1 MSKACQLF
9 SGSKGN
15 SIYLSCSTGKFL
27 IDVGVS
33 AKRIENAL
41 DEIGVS
47 PSELCGIFVTH
58 EHSDHISGLRVFA
71 CRYNLDVYAHPDV
84 IAAMR
89 NTKKIDDKVKT
100 KEITSPLELSGV
112 KIIPFENSHDSV
124 ACLGY
129 RFDMSDGR
137 SICVCTD
144 TGYVTDDAREK
155 MQGCDLAFLESN
167 HEVTMLQNGGYTY
180 QLKQRILSQTGHLSN
195 FACAEYACDLVKHGT
210 TRIVLSHLSREN
222 NMPDIA
228 YQTTLCA
235 LRQEGFKEN
244 KDFRLSVSPQE
255 NHERPIVL

>member
-15 SIYLSCSTGKFL
+15 SVYVACSTGKFL
-27 IDVGVS
+27 VDVGVS
-33 AKRIENAL
+33 AKRLENAL
-41 DEIGVS
+41 GEIGVS

-71 CRYNLDVYAHPDV
+71 SRYNLDVYAHPDV
-84 IAAMR
+84 ITAMR

-100 KEITSPLELSGV
+100 REITSPLELSGV

-137 SICVCTD
+137 SICICTD
-144 TGYVTDDAREK
+144 TGYVTDDARKK
-155 MQGCDLAFLESN
+155 MRGCDLAFLESN
-167 HEVTMLQNGGYTY
+167 HEVTMLQNGTYTY
-180 QLKQRILSQTGHLSN
+180 QLKQRILSNSGHLSN
-195 FACAEYACDLVKHGT
+195 DSCAEYACELVRGGT

>member
-33 AKRIENAL
+33 AKRIEKAL

-47 PSELCGIFVTH
+47 PNDLCGIFVTH

-100 KEITSPLELSGV
+100 KEISSPLELAGV

-167 HEVTMLQNGGYTY
+167 HEVTMLQNGNYTY

-210 TRIVLSHLSREN
+210 TRIVLSHISKEN

>member
-15 SIYLSCSTGKFL
+15 SVYVACSTGKFL
-27 IDVGVS
+27 VDVGVS
-33 AKRIENAL
+33 AKRLENAL
-41 DEIGVS
+41 GEIGVS

-58 EHSDHISGLRVFA
+58 EHTDHISGLRVFA
-71 CRYNLDVYAHPDV
+71 SRYNLDVYAHPDV
-84 IAAMR
+84 ITAMR

-100 KEITSPLELSGV
+100 MEITSPLELSGV

-155 MQGCDLAFLESN
+155 MRGCDLAFLESN
-167 HEVTMLQNGGYTY
+167 HEVTMLQNGTYTY
-180 QLKQRILSQTGHLSN
+180 QLKQRILSNSGHLSN
-195 FACAEYACDLVKHGT
+195 DSCAEYACELVRGGT

>member
-15 SIYLSCSTGKFL
+15 SVYVACSTGKFL
-27 IDVGVS
+27 VDVGVS
-33 AKRIENAL
+33 AKRLENAL
-41 DEIGVS
+41 SEIGVE
-47 PSELCGIFVTH
+47 PSSLSGIFVTH
-58 EHSDHISGLRVFA
+58 EHTDHISGLRVFA

-84 IAAMR
+84 ITAMR

-100 KEITSPLELSGV
+100 REITSPLELSGV

-137 SICVCTD
+137 SICICTD

-155 MQGCDLAFLESN
+155 MRGCDLAFLESN
-167 HEVTMLQNGGYTY
+167 HEVTMLQNGTYTY
-180 QLKQRILSQTGHLSN
+180 RLKQRILSNSGHLSN
-195 FACAEYACDLVKHGT
+195 DSCAEYACELVRGGT

>member
-15 SIYLSCSTGKFL
+15 SVYVACSTGKFL
-27 IDVGVS
+27 VDVGVS
-33 AKRIENAL
+33 AKRTEKAL

-58 EHSDHISGLRVFA
+58 EHTDHISGLRVFA

-84 IAAMR
+84 ITAMR

-100 KEITSPLELSGV
+100 REITSPLELSGV

-137 SICVCTD
+137 SICICTD

-155 MQGCDLAFLESN
+155 MRGCDLAFLESN
-167 HEVTMLQNGGYTY
+167 HEVTMLQNGTYTY
-180 QLKQRILSQTGHLSN
+180 RLKQRILSNSGHLSN
-195 FACAEYACDLVKHGT
+195 DSCAEYACELVRGGT

>member
-33 AKRIENAL
+33 AKRIEKAL

-58 EHSDHISGLRVFA
+58 EHTDHISGLRVFA
-71 CRYNLDVYAHPDV
+71 SRYNLDVYAHPDV
-84 IAAMR
+84 ITAMR

-100 KEITSPLELSGV
+100 REITSPLELSGV

-155 MQGCDLAFLESN
+155 MRGCDLAFLESN
-167 HEVTMLQNGGYTY
+167 HEVTMLQNGTYTY
-180 QLKQRILSQTGHLSN
+180 QLKQRILSPTGHLSN
-195 FACAEYACDLVKHGT
+195 FACAAYACELVRGGT

>member
-1 MSKACQLF
+1 M
-9 SGSKGN
+9 G
-15 SIYLSCSTGKFL
+15 
-27 IDVGVS
+27 
-33 AKRIENAL
+33 
-41 DEIGVS
+41 EIGVS

-58 EHSDHISGLRVFA
+58 EHTDHISGLRVFA
-71 CRYNLDVYAHPDV
+71 SRYNLDVYAHPDV
-84 IAAMR
+84 ITAMR
-89 NTKKIDDKVKT
+89 KTKKIDDKVKT
-100 KEITSPLELSGV
+100 REITSPLELSGV

-155 MQGCDLAFLESN
+155 MRGCDLAFLESN
-167 HEVTMLQNGGYTY
+167 HEVTMLQNGTYTY
-180 QLKQRILSQTGHLSN
+180 QLKQRILSNSGHLSN
-195 FACAEYACDLVKHGT
+195 DSCAEYACELVRGGT

>member
-15 SIYLSCSTGKFL
+15 SVYVACSTGKFL
-27 IDVGVS
+27 VDVGVS
-33 AKRIENAL
+33 AKRTEKAL

-58 EHSDHISGLRVFA
+58 EHTDHISGLRVFA
-71 CRYNLDVYAHPDV
+71 SRYNLDVYAHPDV
-84 IAAMR
+84 ITAMR

-100 KEITSPLELSGV
+100 REITSPLELSGV

-144 TGYVTDDAREK
+144 TGYVTDDARDK

-167 HEVTMLQNGGYTY
+167 HEVTMLQNGTYTY

>member
-15 SIYLSCSTGKFL
+15 SVYVACSTGKFL
-27 IDVGVS
+27 VDVGVS
-33 AKRIENAL
+33 AKRTEKAL

-58 EHSDHISGLRVFA
+58 EHTDHISGLRVFA
-71 CRYNLDVYAHPDV
+71 SRYNLDVYAHPDV
-84 IAAMR
+84 ITAMR

-100 KEITSPLELSGV
+100 REITLPLELSGV

-137 SICVCTD
+137 SICICTD
-144 TGYVTDDAREK
+144 TGYVTDDARKK
-155 MQGCDLAFLESN
+155 MRGCDLAFLESN
-167 HEVTMLQNGGYTY
+167 HEVTMLQNGTYTY
-180 QLKQRILSQTGHLSN
+180 QLKQRILSNSGHLSN
-195 FACAEYACDLVKHGT
+195 DSCAAYACELVRGGT

>member
-15 SIYLSCSTGKFL
+15 SVYVACSTGKFL
-27 IDVGVS
+27 VDVGVS
-33 AKRIENAL
+33 AKRLENAL
-41 DEIGVS
+41 GEIGVS

-71 CRYNLDVYAHPDV
+71 SRYNLDVYAHPDV
-84 IAAMR
+84 ITAMR
-89 NTKKIDDKVKT
+89 NTKKIDNKVKT
-100 KEITSPLELSGV
+100 REITSPLELSGV

-155 MQGCDLAFLESN
+155 MRGCDLAFLESN
-167 HEVTMLQNGGYTY
+167 HEVTMLQNGTYTY
-180 QLKQRILSQTGHLSN
+180 QLKQRILSNSGHLSN
-195 FACAEYACDLVKHGT
+195 DSCAEYACELVRGGT

>member
-15 SIYLSCSTGKFL
+15 SIYLSCSSGKFL

-33 AKRIENAL
+33 AKRIEKAL

-47 PSELCGIFVTH
+47 PNDLCGIFVTH

-100 KEITSPLELSGV
+100 KEINSPLELAGV

-167 HEVTMLQNGGYTY
+167 HEVTMLQNGTYTY
-180 QLKQRILSQTGHLSN
+180 QLKQRILSNSGHLSN
-195 FACAEYACDLVKHGT
+195 DSCAEYACELVRGGT

-228 YQTTLCA
+228 
-235 LRQEGFKEN
+235 RQSAIASLGEIGLKEN
-244 KDFRLSVSPQE
+244 VDFVLSVSSPE
-255 NHERPIVL
+255 STRGIAL

>member
-33 AKRIENAL
+33 AKRIEKAL

-71 CRYNLDVYAHPDV
+71 SRYNLDVYAHPDV

-89 NTKKIDDKVKT
+89 NTKKIDDKVKI
-100 KEITSPLELSGV
+100 KEISSPLELSGV

-167 HEVTMLQNGGYTY
+167 HEVTMLQNGNYTY

-210 TRIVLSHLSREN
+210 TRIVLSHISKEN

>member
-15 SIYLSCSTGKFL
+15 SVYVACSTGKFL
-27 IDVGVS
+27 VDVGVS
-33 AKRIENAL
+33 AKRTEKAL

-58 EHSDHISGLRVFA
+58 EHTDHISGLRVFA

-100 KEITSPLELSGV
+100 REITSPLELAGV

-155 MQGCDLAFLESN
+155 MRGCDLAFLESN
-167 HEVTMLQNGGYTY
+167 HEVTMLQNGTYTY
-180 QLKQRILSQTGHLSN
+180 QLKQRILSPTGHLSN
-195 FACAEYACDLVKHGT
+195 FACAEYACELVRGGT

>member
-33 AKRIENAL
+33 AKRIEKAL

-47 PSELCGIFVTH
+47 SSELCGIFVTH

-71 CRYNLDVYAHPDV
+71 SRYNLDVYAHPDV

-89 NTKKIDDKVKT
+89 NTKKIDDKVKI
-100 KEITSPLELSGV
+100 KEISSPLELSGV

>member
-33 AKRIENAL
+33 AKRLENAL
-41 DEIGVS
+41 GEIGVS

-58 EHSDHISGLRVFA
+58 EHTDHISGLRVFA
-71 CRYNLDVYAHPDV
+71 SRYNLDVYAHPDV
-84 IAAMR
+84 ITAMR
-89 NTKKIDDKVKT
+89 KTKKIDDKVKT
-100 KEITSPLELSGV
+100 REITSPLELSGV

-155 MQGCDLAFLESN
+155 MRGCDLAFLESN
-167 HEVTMLQNGGYTY
+167 HEVTMLQNGTYTY
-180 QLKQRILSQTGHLSN
+180 QLKQRILSNSGHLSN
-195 FACAEYACDLVKHGT
+195 DSCAEYACELVRGGT
-210 TRIVLSHLSREN
+210 TRIVLSQLSREN

>member
-15 SIYLSCSTGKFL
+15 SVYVACSTGKFL
-27 IDVGVS
+27 VDVGVS
-33 AKRIENAL
+33 AKRLENAL
-41 DEIGVS
+41 GEIGVS

-58 EHSDHISGLRVFA
+58 EHTDHISGLRVFA
-71 CRYNLDVYAHPDV
+71 SRYNLDVYAHPDV
-84 IAAMR
+84 ITAMR

-100 KEITSPLELSGV
+100 REITSPLELSGV

-137 SICVCTD
+137 SICICTD

-155 MQGCDLAFLESN
+155 MRGCDLAFLESN
-167 HEVTMLQNGGYTY
+167 HEVTMLQNGTYTY
-180 QLKQRILSQTGHLSN
+180 QLKQRILSNSGHLSN
-195 FACAEYACDLVKHGT
+195 DSCAEYACELVRGGT

>member
-33 AKRIENAL
+33 AKRIEKAL

-47 PSELCGIFVTH
+47 PNDLCGIFVTH

-71 CRYNLDVYAHPDV
+71 SRYNLDVYAHPDV

-100 KEITSPLELSGV
+100 KEINSPLELAGV

-167 HEVTMLQNGGYTY
+167 HEVTMLQNGNYTY

>member
-47 PSELCGIFVTH
+47 PNDLCGIFVTH

-100 KEITSPLELSGV
+100 KEISSPLELSGV

-167 HEVTMLQNGGYTY
+167 HEVTMLQNGTYTY

-210 TRIVLSHLSREN
+210 TRIVLSHISKEN

>member
-33 AKRIENAL
+33 AKRIEKAL

-47 PSELCGIFVTH
+47 PNDLCGIFVTH

>member
-15 SIYLSCSTGKFL
+15 SVYVACSTGKFL
-27 IDVGVS
+27 VDVGVS
-33 AKRIENAL
+33 AKRLENAL
-41 DEIGVS
+41 GEIGVS

-58 EHSDHISGLRVFA
+58 EHTDHISGLRVFA
-71 CRYNLDVYAHPDV
+71 SRYNLDVYAHPDV
-84 IAAMR
+84 ITAMR

-100 KEITSPLELSGV
+100 REITSPLELSGV

-155 MQGCDLAFLESN
+155 MRGCELAFLESN
-167 HEVTMLQNGGYTY
+167 HEVTMLQNGTYTY
-180 QLKQRILSQTGHLSN
+180 QLKQRILSNSGHLSN
-195 FACAEYACDLVKHGT
+195 DSCAEYACELVRGGT

>member
-15 SIYLSCSTGKFL
+15 SVYVACSTGKFL
-27 IDVGVS
+27 VDVGVS
-33 AKRIENAL
+33 AKRTEKAL

-58 EHSDHISGLRVFA
+58 EHTDHISGLRVFA
-71 CRYNLDVYAHPDV
+71 SRYNLDVYAHPDV
-84 IAAMR
+84 ITAMR

-100 KEITSPLELSGV
+100 REITLPLELSGV

-155 MQGCDLAFLESN
+155 MRGCDLAFLESN
-167 HEVTMLQNGGYTY
+167 HEVTMLQNGTYTY
-180 QLKQRILSQTGHLSN
+180 QLKQRILSNSGHLSN
-195 FACAEYACDLVKHGT
+195 DSCAAYACELVRGGT

>member
-15 SIYLSCSTGKFL
+15 SIYLSCSSGKFL

-33 AKRIENAL
+33 AKRIEKAL

-47 PSELCGIFVTH
+47 PNDLCGIFVTH

-100 KEITSPLELSGV
+100 KEISSPLELAGV

-155 MQGCDLAFLESN
+155 MRGCDLAFLESN
-167 HEVTMLQNGGYTY
+167 HEVTMLQNGTYTY

-210 TRIVLSHLSREN
+210 TRIVLSHISKEN

>member
-15 SIYLSCSTGKFL
+15 SVYVACSTGKFL
-27 IDVGVS
+27 VDVGVS
-33 AKRIENAL
+33 AKRTEKAL

-58 EHSDHISGLRVFA
+58 EHIDHISGLRVFA
-71 CRYNLDVYAHPDV
+71 SRYNLDVYAHPDV
-84 IAAMR
+84 ITAMR

-100 KEITSPLELSGV
+100 REITSPLELSGV

-137 SICVCTD
+137 SICICTD
-144 TGYVTDDAREK
+144 TGYVTDDARKK
-155 MQGCDLAFLESN
+155 MRGCDLAFLESN
-167 HEVTMLQNGGYTY
+167 HEVTMLQNGTYTY
-180 QLKQRILSQTGHLSN
+180 QLKQRILSNSGHLSN
-195 FACAEYACDLVKHGT
+195 DSCAEYACELVRGGT

-235 LRQEGFKEN
+235 LKQEGFKEN

>member
-15 SIYLSCSTGKFL
+15 SIYLSCSSGKFL

-33 AKRIENAL
+33 AKRIEKAL

-47 PSELCGIFVTH
+47 PNDLCGIFVTH

-84 IAAMR
+84 IVAMR
-89 NTKKIDDKVKT
+89 NTKKIDDKVKI
-100 KEITSPLELSGV
+100 KEINSPLELAGV

-144 TGYVTDDAREK
+144 TGYVTDDARKK

-167 HEVTMLQNGGYTY
+167 HEVTMLQNGTYTY
-180 QLKQRILSQTGHLSN
+180 QLKQRILSNSGHLSN
-195 FACAEYACDLVKHGT
+195 DSLSLIHISEP
-210 TRIVLSHLSREN
+210 TRH
-222 NMPDIA
+222 
-228 YQTTLCA
+228 
-235 LRQEGFKEN
+235 
-244 KDFRLSVSPQE
+244 
-255 NHERPIVL
+255 

>member
-15 SIYLSCSTGKFL
+15 SVYIACSTGKFL
-27 IDVGVS
+27 VDVGVS
-33 AKRIENAL
+33 AKRLENAL
-41 DEIGVS
+41 GEIGVE
-47 PSELCGIFVTH
+47 PSSLSGIFVTH
-58 EHSDHISGLRVFA
+58 EHTDHISGLRVFA
-71 CRYNLDVYAHPDV
+71 SRYNLDVYAHPDV
-84 IAAMR
+84 ITAMR

-100 KEITSPLELSGV
+100 REITSPLELSGV

-137 SICVCTD
+137 SICICTD

-155 MQGCDLAFLESN
+155 MRGCDLAFLESN
-167 HEVTMLQNGGYTY
+167 HEVTMLQNGTYTY
-180 QLKQRILSQTGHLSN
+180 QLKQRILSNSGHLSN
-195 FACAEYACDLVKHGT
+195 DSCAEYACELVRGGT

>member
-1 MSKACQLF
+1 MSNACQLF

-15 SIYLSCSTGKFL
+15 SVYVACSTGKFL
-27 IDVGVS
+27 VDVGVS
-33 AKRIENAL
+33 AKRTEKAL

-58 EHSDHISGLRVFA
+58 EHIDHISGLRVFA
-71 CRYNLDVYAHPDV
+71 SRYNLDVYAHPDV
-84 IAAMR
+84 ITAMR

-100 KEITSPLELSGV
+100 REITSPLELSGV

-137 SICVCTD
+137 SICICTD

-155 MQGCDLAFLESN
+155 MRGCDLAFLESN
-167 HEVTMLQNGGYTY
+167 HEVTMLQNGTYTY
-180 QLKQRILSQTGHLSN
+180 QLKQRILSNSGHLSN
-195 FACAEYACDLVKHGT
+195 DSCAEYACELVRGGT

-235 LRQEGFKEN
+235 LKQEGFKEN

>member
-89 NTKKIDDKVKT
+89 STKKIDDKVKT
-100 KEITSPLELSGV
+100 KEISSPLELSGV

-167 HEVTMLQNGGYTY
+167 HEVTMLQNGTYTY

-195 FACAEYACDLVKHGT
+195 LHVP
-210 TRIVLSHLSREN
+210 
-222 NMPDIA
+222 NMP
-228 YQTTLCA
+228 
-235 LRQEGFKEN
+235 
-244 KDFRLSVSPQE
+244 VSW
-255 NHERPIVL
+255 

>member
-33 AKRIENAL
+33 AKRIEKAL

-47 PSELCGIFVTH
+47 PNDLCGIFVTH

-71 CRYNLDVYAHPDV
+71 SRYNLDVYAHPDV

-144 TGYVTDDAREK
+144 TGYVTDDARDK

-167 HEVTMLQNGGYTY
+167 HEVTMLQNGTYTY